1 MFLDFTRGSS
11 STYFHSTGITGN
23 GHSPGGLS
31 DEDVD
36 SLRFELAKIEDE
48 IHTLR
53 QALLTK
59 ERYASEIRRQ
69 LGLGPLGN
77 IKQNL
82 SKGWQDVQSSA
93 PYLTAAATLDDI
105 SHSSVYVRTRESLS
119 QAGQVTSAALSSV
132 GVAITRRLG
141 EMRALPLPSAPRH
154 LNHTISV
161 PTMRPSN
168 TFRSFEEMV
177 GNMKGKMTGS
187 QSNSG
192 DRGGFERRSSRT

>member
-1 MFLDFTRGSS
+1 AVMNRGSS
-11 STYFHSTGITGN
+11 STYFHSSGITGN

-82 SKGWQDVQSSA
+82 TKGWQDVQTSA

-119 QAGQVTSAALSSV
+119 QAGQVTSAALSSM

-141 EMRALPLPSAPRH
+141 EMRPS
-154 LNHTISV
+154 S
-161 PTMRPSN
+161 

-177 GNMKGKMTGS
+177 GNMKVGVSRQQITQPTLS
-187 QSNSG
+187 LCI
-192 DRGGFERRSSRT
+192 DRLVPI

>member
-1 MFLDFTRGSS
+1 MFMHICFKTPFPSDNLNKNVFLDFSRGSS
-11 STYFHSTGITGN
+11 STYFHSSGITGN

-82 SKGWQDVQSSA
+82 TKGWQDVQTSA
-93 PYLTAAATLDDI
+93 P
-105 SHSSVYVRTRESLS
+105 YVRTRESLS
-119 QAGQVTSAALSSV
+119 QAGQVTSAALSSM

-141 EMRALPLPSAPRH
+141 EMRALPLPSAPR
-154 LNHTISV
+154 
-161 PTMRPSN
+161 
-168 TFRSFEEMV
+168 
-177 GNMKGKMTGS
+177 
-187 QSNSG
+187 
-192 DRGGFERRSSRT
+192 